1 MNRPIQPLGWHGF
14 LIACPWACRTPLL
27 EKDSSVHDPA
37 HAETRLRKHHQYS
50 PWPPYLHEGPWPP
63 PSITKPLKKITDR
76 PMCIQLVPGWWRAT
90 PSSG

>member
-1 MNRPIQPLGWHGF
+1 MKGLAQKKVEVCMTRHT
-14 LIACPWACRTPLL
+14 R
-27 EKDSSVHDPA
+27 
-37 HAETRLRKHHQYS
+37 ETRLCKHHHYS

-76 PMCIQLVPGWWRAT
+76 PMCIQLVPGLWRAT